1 MFDIGMPE
9 LIVIG
14 IVALL
19 VVGPK
24 KLPEWAKGL
33 GKGLGELKRIL
44 DDVKDSVGE
53 EFKET
58 TSGIRE
64 AVTEVKQ
71 QIESEVRETGKI
83 LQEVKEQVVTESE
96 EINKNIKDTVTTG
109 GSETKDTG
117 PENKTHDVVKDDSS
131 ASIDKA
137 DGPRHTESSK
147 PV

>member
-9 LIVIG
+9 LIVIF

-19 VVGPK
+19 VIGPK
-24 KLPEWAKGL
+24 RLPELAKGL
-33 GKGLGELKRIL
+33 GKGLGELKKVL
-44 DDVKDSVGE
+44 DDVKDSVGD

-71 QIESEVRETGKI
+71 QIESEVRETGKA
-83 LQEVKEQVVTESE
+83 LQEVKERVVTESE
-96 EINKNIKDTVTTG
+96 EINSNIRDTVTKG
-109 GSETKDTG
+109 DSEPKDTG
-117 PENKTHDVVKDDSS
+117 PENKPPDVVKDDNG

-137 DGPRHTESSK
+137 DGPGHTDSGK